1 MNAVDSRS
9 IKYTP
14 LAVRLGAVALL
25 IGAGFVL
32 GIIMGNGEERGPASH
47 GAGGA
52 SLWTCSMH
60 PQIQLPDPDAKCP
73 ICGMDL
79 IPMTQSGGD
88 DLGPR
93 VMTMSKEAA
102 MLAEIQT
109 QKAERRFVNME
120 IPLVGKVDY
129 DETRVKTISAWV
141 PGRLDRLYVDYTGVP
156 VRTGDHLVEMY
167 SPELYTTQEELI
179 QALKTVESLKNSEN
193 DFIRRTALKNVEATR
208 EKLSLLGLTGRQIA
222 RIEEQDDPSATVEI
236 KAPIGGIVIE
246 MHAKE
251 GMYVKTGTPIYTVAD
266 LSKVW
271 VRLDAYESD
280 IPWIRYGQEVE
291 IRTEAYGDRVFTGW
305 ISFIDPVLDPKTRTV
320 KVRVIVE
327 NSKGELRPN
336 MFVRARVKAR
346 AGEDQLVSEN
356 LADKFVCP
364 MHPEIIKDDQ
374 GFCDEC
380 GMDLVKAKEL
390 GYTSEEEAE
399 PPLVVPASAVLTT
412 GKRGVVYVRVP
423 GADKPTFQG
432 VEVEL
437 GLRAGDYYIIQSGL
451 EEGQEVVT
459 HGNFKIDSALQLS
472 ARPSMMSP
480 MDHGGMHKNP
490 ALGVKPVEGPADFI
504 RSLTPLYD
512 AYLAAQTAFAAD
524 DEARGR
530 KALDDLARA
539 LENVDSS
546 RLAKKAARGWKKLS
560 KELAHALSHRD
571 HAEGFEEIRNLFI
584 PVSDAVIRMEASF
597 GHTGAKDIRL
607 AFCPMAA
614 SDMGA
619 HWLQE
624 GAIINNPFFGS
635 AMLRCGE
642 IQDTFPGRVEK
653 PEALKRAVTEFF
665 REYIEVQKALGGDSP
680 KEAGASADR
689 LLSLPVEEKA
699 AELDLDTLEVWKE
712 LKGNL
717 VEAARF
723 ISEERDIQKQREH
736 FVSLSGAMES
746 MVRRFGPMTAV
757 TVRRFYCPMAFDN
770 KGAYWLQ
777 EEKIVL
783 NPFFGSAML
792 RCGEM
797 IEVLSQ
803 GAEGEGGG
811 GHDH

>member
-9 IKYTP
+9 KKYTP
-14 LAVRLGAVALL
+14 LAVRLGAVAFLVS
-25 IGAGFVL
+25 AGFVL
-32 GIIMGNGEERGPASH
+32 GIIMGGGDESGPGSH
-47 GAGGA
+47 GAGG
-52 SLWTCSMH
+52 SGLWTCSMH

-73 ICGMDL
+73 ICGMAL
-79 IPMTQSGGD
+79 IPMTESGGD

-93 VMTMSKEAA
+93 MMTMSKEAA
-102 MLAEIQT
+102 MLAEIRT
-109 QKAERRFVNME
+109 QRAERRFVDME

-129 DETRVKTISAWV
+129 DETRIKTISAWV

-156 VRTGDHLVEMY
+156 VKTGDHLVEMY
-167 SPELYTTQEELI
+167 SPELYTAQEELI
-179 QALKTVESLKNSEN
+179 QALKTVESLKNSDS
-193 DFIRRTALKNVEATR
+193 DFIRETTLKNVEAAR

-222 RIEEQDDPSATVEI
+222 WIEEQDDPSAAVEI

-246 MHAKE
+246 KHAKE

-266 LSKVW
+266 LTKVW

-291 IRTEAYGDRVFTGW
+291 IRTEAYGDRTFTGW
-305 ISFIDPVLDPKTRTV
+305 ISFIDPVLDPETRTV

-327 NSKGELRPN
+327 NPKGDLRPN

-346 AGEDQLVSEN
+346 AGEDQLVSAN

-390 GYTSEEEAE
+390 GYSPEEEAD

-437 GLRAGDYYIIQSGL
+437 GLRAGDFYIIQSGL

-459 HGNFKIDSALQLS
+459 HGSFKIDSALQLS
-472 ARPSMMSP
+472 AKPSMMSP
-480 MDHGGMHKNP
+480 MDQGGMHKNP
-490 ALGVKPVEGPADFI
+490 ALGVKPVEGPAAFVK
-504 RSLTPLYD
+504 SLTPLYT

-524 DEARGR
+524 DEPGGR
-530 KALDDLARA
+530 KALDDLAKA
-539 LENVDSS
+539 LEKVDSS
-546 RLAKKAARGWKKLS
+546 MLEKKTARGWKKLS
-560 KELAHALSHRD
+560 KELANALSHRD
-571 HAEGFEEIRNLFI
+571 HAEGFEEIRSLFI
-584 PVSDAVIRMEASF
+584 PISDAVIRVEASF
-597 GHTGAKDIRL
+597 GHAGAKEIRL

-614 SDMGA
+614 NDTGA

-624 GAIINNPFFGS
+624 GKIINNPFFGS

-653 PEALKRAVTEFF
+653 PDALMRAVTVFF
-665 REYIEVQKALGGDSP
+665 KDYIEVQKALGGDNPS
-680 KEAGASADR
+680 EANASADK
-689 LLSLPVEEKA
+689 LLLRPVEEKA
-699 AELDLDTLEVWKE
+699 EGLDPDTLEVWNELKKE
-712 LKGNL
+712 LL
-717 VEAARF
+717 EAARF
-723 ISEERDIQKQREH
+723 IAEEQEIQKQREH

-746 MVRRFGPMTAV
+746 MVRRFGSAPGV
-757 TVRRFYCPMAFDN
+757 TVRRFHCPMAFDN

-777 EEKIVL
+777 EEQTVL

-803 GAEGEGGG
+803 GAGEEGGG